1 MLPAV
6 DFRYLVEIRTEWN
19 QDRNKIRQ
27 AWNQDRM
34 ESGQNGIR
42 TGVEL
47 GQGKELMKTNE
58 VKRTVANQRG
68 GFSLYMHS
76 AASQALG

>member
-1 MLPAV
+1 
-6 DFRYLVEIRTEWN
+6 
-19 QDRNKIRQ
+19 
-27 AWNQDRM
+27 M
-34 ESGQNGIR
+34 ESGQNGIG

>member
-1 MLPAV
+1 MFRKELISWMLPAV
-6 DFRYLVEIRTEWN
+6 DFRYLVEIRTE
-19 QDRNKIRQ
+19 
-27 AWNQDRM
+27 WNQDRM